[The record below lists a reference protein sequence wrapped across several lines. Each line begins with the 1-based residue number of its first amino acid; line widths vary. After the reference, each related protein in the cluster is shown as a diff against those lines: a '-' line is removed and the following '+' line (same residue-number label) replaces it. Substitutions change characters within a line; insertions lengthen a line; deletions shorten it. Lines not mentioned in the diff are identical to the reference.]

1 MGYNSENYRR
11 IREEYQNRY
20 KEVYAEADRRA
31 AEVHAKSPE
40 LAAIDREL
48 AGTWSKIA
56 LATLGQGSKAAA
68 QLEQVKAENQKLQ
81 ARRAV
86 LLTEMGYPTDYTA
99 PHYACEKCRDTG
111 FVDTDMCECMRK
123 KLVLAGYA
131 SSGLGQLMKTQRF
144 DNFDLSYYRSA
155 DNETMRKNL
164 QTMRD
169 YAETF
174 SPATAIN
181 LLLVGATGLGKTHLS
196 TAAARRIIDR
206 GYDVYYTGAVAMLS
220 DFERQRFGQG
230 ITEDGAGTNRY
241 FNCDLLIIDDLGTEV
256 ANQFSAA
263 CIYTIL
269 NERINRHLPMIVNT
283 NLNNEELHSRYTDR
297 IYSRLLGE
305 FTPVTFRGTD
315 VRRQKIDKPKA

>member
-144 DNFDLSYYRSA
+144 DNFDLSCYRGENKGDMS
-155 DNETMRKNL
+155 RNL

-169 YAETF
+169 YAEAF
-174 SPATAIN
+174 DPATSGN
-181 LLLVGATGLGKTHLS
+181 LLLVGPTGLGKTHLS
-196 TAAARRIIDR
+196 TATARRIIER

-230 ITEDGAGTNRY
+230 MTEEGTADTDRY

-256 ANQFSAA
+256 VNQFSSA
-263 CIYTIL
+263 CLYTVI
-269 NERINRHLPMIVNT
+269 NERINRRMPMIVNT
-283 NLNNEELHSRYTDR
+283 NLQGKELQARYADR
-297 IYSRLLGE
+297 IFSRLAGE
-305 FTPVTFRGTD
+305 FKPVVFKGMD
-315 VRRQKIDKPKA
+315 VRQQKLSK